1 MILSRLIHKRTF
13 QKVPLAARVPEL
25 VVFAGQTVGI
35 RELSDGIGVVSVM
48 ELDLGFGFSVAADTA
63 FCPIFPGLTGTSVG

>member
-1 MILSRLIHKRTF
+1 
-13 QKVPLAARVPEL
+13 
-25 VVFAGQTVGI
+25 VGI